1 MPLRLL
7 GADGLSVSGTVA
19 VATLLGS
26 DRLPAASIARTV
38 KLCGPAPSP
47 VTVRDVAGASTLAI
61 WSLPS
66 YTR

>member
-1 MPLRLL
+1 LL

-19 VATLLGS
+19 FATELGS

-47 VTVRDVAGASTLAI
+47 VTVRDVPGASTLA
-61 WSLPS
+61 
-66 YTR
+66 T